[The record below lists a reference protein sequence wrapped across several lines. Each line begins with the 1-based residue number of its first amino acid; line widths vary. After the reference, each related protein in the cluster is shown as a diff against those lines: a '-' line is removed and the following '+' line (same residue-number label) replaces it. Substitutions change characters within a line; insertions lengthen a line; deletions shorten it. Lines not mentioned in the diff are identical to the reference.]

1 MLRPIL
7 FGELTEDNKERFFLS
22 LLDPTNPL
30 FPIVGKRGLDE
41 ILGDDYEYHAKTI
54 AQIEQ
59 DIRRYA

>member
-7 FGELTEDNKERFFLS
+7 FGELTEENKEKSFLS
-22 LLDPTNPL
+22 LLDPANPL

-41 ILGDDYEYHAKTI
+41 ILGDNYEYHGKTI

-59 DIRRYA
+59 DIRKYA